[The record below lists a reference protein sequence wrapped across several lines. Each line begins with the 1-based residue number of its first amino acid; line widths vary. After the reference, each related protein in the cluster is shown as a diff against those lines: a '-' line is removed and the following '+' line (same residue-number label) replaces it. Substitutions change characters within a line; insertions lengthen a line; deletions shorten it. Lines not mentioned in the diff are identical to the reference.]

1 MMILER
7 YSSNC
12 NETTLHSR
20 TKLEAKYPADGYHC
34 AQHQHKQNNNERE
47 KKKKKRETNVED
59 VVNPA
64 SSVGGRVGN
73 TDTHALKKNEIKEG
87 PEMLLLSLNCSS
99 FSLFLRFAECEI
111 TAQRTQVD
119 ASFPTHTAVY
129 TFFFFLS
136 GSASAR
142 ETPRCCACADR

>member
-99 FSLFLRFAECEI
+99 FFSSCVLPSAKSRHSAHKLTHLSL
-111 TAQRTQVD
+111 
-119 ASFPTHTAVY
+119 PTLPYIH
-129 TFFFFLS
+129 FFFFLS